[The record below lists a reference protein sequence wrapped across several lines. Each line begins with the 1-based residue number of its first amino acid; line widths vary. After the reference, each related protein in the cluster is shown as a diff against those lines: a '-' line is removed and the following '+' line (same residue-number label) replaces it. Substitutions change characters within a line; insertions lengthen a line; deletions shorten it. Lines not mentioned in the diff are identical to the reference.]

1 MTQYLVRCTGWRLDE
16 LDDSVTRA
24 EGLLARIKMHMCYQW
39 RGLLLCLLIL
49 CLGIGMTDSAHSQ
62 SLPMGFVYVDQ
73 VVPELRTE
81 LRYRLDDNFVGA
93 NVDGYSGKRAI
104 LTRQAALA
112 LGLVQAELRTQGLGL
127 LIFDA
132 YRPQRAVDHFAR
144 WAKDLSA
151 NDMKQRYY
159 PEVEKTELFSQ
170 GYIAARSGHS
180 RGSTVDLTL
189 VSLTSPFQQLEMGT
203 VFDFFSPRSWLGAT
217 GLTATQEQN
226 RALLQRTMKKYGFTP
241 YSKEWW
247 HFTLHP
253 EPFPDTYFNFEI
265 RDDLGA
271 Q

>member
-1 MTQYLVRCTGWRLDE
+1 MMSVRWKCQV
-16 LDDSVTRA
+16 SVVWF
-24 EGLLARIKMHMCYQW
+24 LFS
-39 RGLLLCLLIL
+39 
-49 CLGIGMTDSAHSQ
+49 CLGCSMSDNSYSQ
-62 SLPMGFVYVDQ
+62 SLPAGFVYVDQ
-73 VVPELRTE
+73 VVPEIRAE
-81 LRYRLDDNFVGA
+81 LNYRLADNFVGTT
-93 NVDGYSGKRAI
+93 VDGYAGARAI
-104 LTRQAALA
+104 LTQQAALA
-112 LGLVQAELRTQGLGL
+112 LGLAQAELRTQGLGL

-189 VSLTSPFQQLEMGT
+189 VSLSPPFQHLDMGT
-203 VFDFFSPRSWLGAT
+203 VFDFFGPRSWLGAT

-226 RALLQRTMKKYGFTP
+226 RSLLQRTMKKYGFTP

-253 EPFPDTYFNFEI
+253 EPFPDTYFDFEI
-265 RDDLGA
+265 RDDLGV

>member
-73 VVPELRTE
+73 VVPDIRTE
-81 LRYRLDDNFVGA
+81 LSYRLADNFVGTT
-93 NVDGYSGKRAI
+93 VDGYAGTRAI
-104 LTRQAALA
+104 LTQQAAQALA
-112 LGLVQAELRTQGLGL
+112 RVQAELRGQGLGL

-132 YRPQRAVDHFAR
+132 YRPQRAVNHFAR

-151 NDMKQRYY
+151 TNMKQRYY

-189 VSLTSPFQQLEMGT
+189 VSLSPPFEQLDMGT
-203 VFDFFSPRSWLGAT
+203 VFDFFSPKSWLGAA

-226 RALLQRTMKKYGFTP
+226 RALLQRIMNTYGFTP

-247 HFTLHP
+247 HFTLQP
-253 EPFPDTYFNFEI
+253 EPFTDTYFDFEI
-265 RDDLGA
+265 RDDLGVR
-271 Q
+271 

>member
-1 MTQYLVRCTGWRLDE
+1 MTQYLVYF
-16 LDDSVTRA
+16 
-24 EGLLARIKMHMCYQW
+24 LLS
-39 RGLLLCLLIL
+39 
-49 CLGIGMTDSAHSQ
+49 CLGIGMTDSVHSQ

-81 LRYRLDDNFVGA
+81 LRYRLTDNFVGTT
-93 NVDGYSGKRAI
+93 VDGYSGERAI
-104 LTRQAALA
+104 LTQQAARA
-112 LGLVQAELRTQGLGL
+112 LGLVQTELRSQGLGL

-132 YRPQRAVDHFAR
+132 YRPQRAVNHFAR
-144 WAKDLSA
+144 WAKDLSDTA
-151 NDMKQRYY
+151 MKQRYY

-189 VSLTSPFQQLEMGT
+189 VSLLPPFQQLDMGT
-203 VFDFFSPRSWLGAT
+203 VFDFFSPSSWLDAI

-247 HFTLHP
+247 HFTLER
-253 EPFPDTYFNFEI
+253 EPFPDTYFDFEI
-265 RDDLGA
+265 RDDLGVR
-271 Q
+271 

>member
-1 MTQYLVRCTGWRLDE
+1 MMSVRWKCQV
-16 LDDSVTRA
+16 SVVWF
-24 EGLLARIKMHMCYQW
+24 LFS
-39 RGLLLCLLIL
+39 
-49 CLGIGMTDSAHSQ
+49 CLGCSMSDNSYSQ
-62 SLPMGFVYVDQ
+62 SLPAGFVYVDQ
-73 VVPELRTE
+73 VVPEIRAE
-81 LRYRLDDNFVGA
+81 LNYRLADNFVGTT
-93 NVDGYSGKRAI
+93 VDGYAGARAI
-104 LTRQAALA
+104 LTQQAALA
-112 LGLVQAELRTQGLGL
+112 LGLAQAELRTQGLGL

-189 VSLTSPFQQLEMGT
+189 VSLSPPFQHLDMGT
-203 VFDFFSPRSWLGAT
+203 VFDFFGPRSWLGAT
-217 GLTATQEQN
+217 GLTVTQEQN
-226 RALLQRTMKKYGFTP
+226 RSLLQRTMKKYGFTP

-253 EPFPDTYFNFEI
+253 EPFPDTYFDFEI
-265 RDDLGA
+265 RDDLGV